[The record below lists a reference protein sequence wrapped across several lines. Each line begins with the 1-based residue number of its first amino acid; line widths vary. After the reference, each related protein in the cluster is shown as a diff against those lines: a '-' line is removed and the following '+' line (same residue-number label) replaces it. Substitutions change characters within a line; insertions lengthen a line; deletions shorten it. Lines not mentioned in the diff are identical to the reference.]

1 MGWSLM
7 QVKQIANLF
16 SLMDFF
22 VRAQR
27 PLSVK
32 DIVAEFDWPRSSVF
46 NIVSTLMDLGYLYQP
61 VARGGYYPST
71 KWMELARQLSEAQ
84 PLPES
89 VHGLLQ
95 DLATQTGETLFLAA
109 PEGVNAV
116 FLDVVESLADIR
128 FIANIGQRLPIHVT
142 AAGRALLSQYTPAE
156 RAAVLRRIQFQA
168 YQRDDFMTPESVE
181 DNIAASAVKGWYM
194 NPAIYAPGVAGI
206 AVPFPFRGQRYAI
219 ALGGP
224 LSRIEAKLDEL
235 GNILHATVKT
245 FLTQEQRAPAGRR

>member
-1 MGWSLM
+1 
-7 QVKQIANLF
+7 
-16 SLMDFF
+16 
-22 VRAQR
+22 
-27 PLSVK
+27 
-32 DIVAEFDWPRSSVF
+32 
-46 NIVSTLMDLGYLYQP
+46 
-61 VARGGYYPST
+61 
-71 KWMELARQLSEAQ
+71 
-84 PLPES
+84 
-89 VHGLLQ
+89 
-95 DLATQTGETLFLAA
+95 
-109 PEGVNAV
+109 
-116 FLDVVESLADIR
+116 
-128 FIANIGQRLPIHVT
+128 LPIHVT

-235 GNILHATVKT
+235 GNMLHAEEVSPSAAKIVLQHKSTARLNWAHD
-245 FLTQEQRAPAGRR
+245 FL